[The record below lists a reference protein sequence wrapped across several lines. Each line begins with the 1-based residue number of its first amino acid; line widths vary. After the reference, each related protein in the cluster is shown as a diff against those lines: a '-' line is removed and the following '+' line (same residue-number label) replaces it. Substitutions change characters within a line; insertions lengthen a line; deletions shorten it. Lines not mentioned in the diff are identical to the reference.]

1 MRTVFLNRYKED
13 KVQTLGEMVYDGQVI
28 AKTLEL
34 PYKANQFR
42 VSCIPL
48 GCYTVVRRRSA
59 KFGNHFHILDVP
71 NRDYILI
78 HNANYYWNL
87 LGCIGVGKDH
97 KDINRDGY
105 LDITDSRKTM
115 TKLLAILPQT
125 FYLVIQ

>member
-1 MRTVFLNRYKED
+1 MKTVFLNRVKED
-13 KVQTLGEMVYDGQVI
+13 KVQTLGEMIFEGQVI

-34 PYKANQFR
+34 PYKSNQFR

-71 NRDYILI
+71 GRDYILI

-87 LGCIGVGKDH
+87 LGCIGVGKEH
-97 KDINRDGY
+97 RDINKDGY
-105 LDITDSRKTM
+105 LDITDSKTTM